1 MTPRP
6 VKLSKAVQRRL
17 AGIAGQRVVVAD
29 VVTITRENA
38 PRYAHIG
45 IGFEKGAIT
54 VSEPA
59 PPPGTLGI
67 WSRRNLDGWEQVRKD
82 LPMEKREISHF
93 APSWRG
99 SGTHLVSRTI
109 DAYPIDY
116 HPARMLS
123 VSAIVLEPLRDGA
136 LARIRVD
143 QPLDR
148 KLPDFDRALQFNL
161 RLLTELIGSASIYD
175 ADLSDDEYAS
185 IQQVDWELLPPG
197 RREEV
202 LADMAVR
209 KGVDPGRVR
218 VASERLEMLT
228 RLAPSELI
236 VGKGKFSSYFG
247 ARFGERL
254 VALENL
260 EYGNALYVFE
270 KDWQTL
276 SQLSR
281 TDLMKRRD
289 PSVHRIPHARGWQSI
304 IRQLLAKR

>member
-1 MTPRP
+1 MTPRS
-6 VKLSKAVQRRL
+6 VKLSKAVQKRL

-38 PRYAHIG
+38 SRYAHIG
-45 IGFEKGAIT
+45 IGFEKGTIT

-59 PPPGTLGI
+59 PPPRMSGLC
-67 WSRRNLDGWEQVRKD
+67 SRRNLDGWEQVRKD
-82 LPMEKREISHF
+82 LPMETREISHF
-93 APSWRG
+93 APSWHG

-109 DAYPIDY
+109 DAYPIEY

-123 VSAIVLEPLRDGA
+123 VSATILEPLRDGA
-136 LARIRVD
+136 LVRIRVD

-148 KLPDFDRALQFNL
+148 NLPHFDRDLQFNL

-175 ADLSDDEYAS
+175 ADLSDEEYAR
-185 IQQVDWELLPPG
+185 IQKVDWELLPLG

-202 LADMAVR
+202 LPDMAAR
-209 KGVDPGRVR
+209 KSLDPGRVR

-228 RLAPSELI
+228 RLEPSELI
-236 VGKGKFSSYFG
+236 VGRGKFSNYFG
-247 ARFGERL
+247 ARFGEHL

-270 KDWQTL
+270 ENWQLL

-289 PSVHRIPHARGWQSI
+289 PSVHRIPHSRGWQSI
-304 IRQLLAKR
+304 IRKLLARR